1 MLSSVKFLHMENGR
15 FLHCQDGVKMGMRRY
30 VLLFWLE
37 GSDMVH
43 YLKNSQ
49 CNVLYRNEPVR
60 SSDCHFNYKII
71 NILHNVIR
79 VILITDG

>member
-1 MLSSVKFLHMENGR
+1 
-15 FLHCQDGVKMGMRRY
+15 MGMWRY
-30 VLLFWLE
+30 VLLFCLE
-37 GSDMVH
+37 GSDMVR

-49 CNVLYRNEPVR
+49 CNVLYRNEHVK

>member
-1 MLSSVKFLHMENGR
+1 
-15 FLHCQDGVKMGMRRY
+15 MGMWRY

-49 CNVLYRNEPVR
+49 CNVLYRNEAVR
-60 SSDCHFNYKII
+60 SSNCHFNYKISK
-71 NILHNVIR
+71 R
-79 VILITDG
+79 QATAACCDY